1 MDRAVFI
8 HNTLRDFVSHFAF
21 GVVDDNIIIRH
32 QKGICD
38 FTLCRE
44 TFAGAGS
51 TEDKSIRIFQ
61 LLSVHHN
68 QIVGESISMIFFTLS
83 RPLPSSIDCIAIVTM
98 FRKDV
103 KKHIVSRIKRRYDAA
118 DSESRRYS
126 QPPTGSVNRM
136 AESKT
141 TRAIDSGL
149 QDDSHILIQ
158 QSVFPTT
165 WMVSKVCYK
174 QSKTVLK
181 NQTK

>member
-1 MDRAVFI
+1 MV
-8 HNTLRDFVSHFAF
+8 
-21 GVVDDNIIIRH
+21 
-32 QKGICD
+32 
-38 FTLCRE
+38 
-44 TFAGAGS
+44 
-51 TEDKSIRIFQ
+51 
-61 LLSVHHN
+61 
-68 QIVGESISMIFFTLS
+68 SISMIFFTLS

-158 QSVFPTT
+158 QSVYIFKEFRYCSNFSA
-165 WMVSKVCYK
+165 VR
-174 QSKTVLK
+174 
-181 NQTK
+181 